1 MHLIR
6 KQKLLFA
13 TADEVKIDPNANEGF
28 LNSQK
33 TKMPPKNKIVGSMV
47 SLVVCSLE
55 PPYRNDMIIMTN
67 INDAH

>member
-13 TADEVKIDPNANEGF
+13 TADEVAIDPHAHESF
-28 LNSQK
+28 LNKLK
-33 TKMPPKNKIVGSMV
+33 TEMQNKIVGSMV
-47 SLVVCSLE
+47 ILEVCSLE